1 MSTPLLDVRDL
12 KTVFGAGD
20 DAVTAVDGISFS
32 LEDGESL
39 GIIGESGSG
48 KTVTAF
54 SILRLVSRPGRI
66 VEGSIRF
73 EGEELLTKSAREIT
87 RLRGRKMSMILQDP
101 MSSLNP
107 VFRVGD
113 QIAEAVLLAAGDQ
126 RGSRSEARKRSE
138 ELLRMVRIPEP
149 VSRARQ
155 YPHQMSG
162 GMRQRVVS
170 AIALAGNPRLLIAD
184 EPTTSLDV
192 TTQLQ
197 FLDLIRDLHAT
208 LGFALIF
215 ISHDLGI
222 IERVCSDVAVMYAGR
237 IVETGS
243 TDEVFSEPAHPYTRG
258 LLRSAPDI
266 SRRSKTLD
274 SIKGQP
280 PDPRTWPVGCRFAM
294 RCPDLMDQCVKTY
307 PPVINLNQG
316 QSAVHD
322 VACWLHQVE
331 KSVARDGRR
340 H

>member
-1 MSTPLLDVRDL
+1 MSTSLLDVRNL
-12 KTVFGAGD
+12 KTVFGAGA
-20 DAVTAVDGISFS
+20 DAVTAVDGVSFK
-32 LEDGESL
+32 LKAGRSL

-48 KTVTAF
+48 KTVTAY
-54 SILRLVSRPGRI
+54 SILRLVSSPGRV

-73 EGEELLTKSAREIT
+73 EGEELLTKSPREMT
-87 RLRGRKMSMILQDP
+87 RLRGRKISMILQDP

-107 VFRVGD
+107 VFRVGY
-113 QIAEAVLLAAGDQ
+113 QIEEAVRLAAGD
-126 RGSRSEARKRSE
+126 RRASRSQARQRSE

-149 VSRARQ
+149 STRARQ

-197 FLDLIRDLHAT
+197 FLDLLRDLHTT

-222 IERVCSDVAVMYAGR
+222 IERVCNDVAVMYAGR
-237 IVETGS
+237 MVESGS
-243 TDEVFSEPAHPYTRG
+243 VGDVFSEPAHPYTRG

-266 SRRSKTLD
+266 SRRVRTLD

-280 PDPRTWPVGCRFAM
+280 PDPRTWPVGCRFAI
-294 RCPDLMDQCVKTY
+294 RCPDRMDQCVEAY
-307 PPVINLNQG
+307 PPLTRLNRG
-316 QSAVHD
+316 QESVLHD
-322 VACWLHQVE
+322 VACWLHRVE
-331 KSVARDGRR
+331 AVDECDG
-340 H
+340 

>member
-1 MSTPLLDVRDL
+1 MSTPLLDVRNL
-12 KTVFGAGD
+12 RTVFGDGA
-20 DAVTAVDGISFS
+20 DAVTAVDDVSFS
-32 LEDGESL
+32 LQSGQSL

-54 SILRLVSRPGRI
+54 SILRLLRTPGRI
-66 VEGSIRF
+66 DGGSIRF
-73 EGEELLTKSAREIT
+73 EGEDLLAKSPREMS
-87 RLRGRKMSMILQDP
+87 RLRGRRLTMILQDP

-107 VFRVGD
+107 VFRVGY
-113 QIAEAVLLAAGDQ
+113 QIEEAVRLAAGDQ
-126 RGSRSEARKRSE
+126 KISRAQARKRSE
-138 ELLRMVRIPEP
+138 ELLKMVRIPEP
-149 VSRARQ
+149 STQARQ

-197 FLDLIRDLHAT
+197 FLNLVKELRST

-222 IERVCSDVAVMYAGR
+222 IERVCDRVAVMYAGR

-243 TDEVFSEPAHPYTRG
+243 IAEVFSEPAHPYTRG
-258 LLRSAPDI
+258 LLRSTPDI
-266 SRRSKTLD
+266 SKRVTTLD

-280 PDPRTWPVGCRFAM
+280 PDPRAWPTGCRFAP
-294 RCPDLMDQCVKTY
+294 RCPDRMQQCLEAY
-307 PPVINLNQG
+307 PLVTDVSQG
-316 QSAVHD
+316 SASAVHD
-322 VACWLHQVE
+322 VACWLHPAE
-331 KSVARDGRR
+331 SVDARGA
-340 H
+340 

>member
-1 MSTPLLDVRDL
+1 MTSPLLDVRNL
-12 KTVFGAGD
+12 KTVLGAD
-20 DAVTAVDGISFS
+20 ADAVTAVDGVSFS
-32 LEDGESL
+32 LKAGQSL

-48 KTVTAF
+48 KTVTAY
-54 SILRLVSRPGRI
+54 SILRLVSIPGSV

-73 EGEELLTKSAREIT
+73 EGEELLTKSPREMT
-87 RLRGRKMSMILQDP
+87 RLRGRKISMILQDP

-107 VFRVGD
+107 VFRVGY
-113 QIAEAVLLAAGDQ
+113 QIEEAVRLAAGDE
-126 RGSRSEARKRSE
+126 RRSRSQAKKRSE

-149 VSRARQ
+149 LTRARQ

-184 EPTTSLDV
+184 EPTTSLDM

-197 FLDLIRDLHAT
+197 FLNLIRDLHTT

-222 IERVCSDVAVMYAGR
+222 IERVCDDVVVMYAGR
-237 IVETGS
+237 IVESGS
-243 TDEVFSEPAHPYTRG
+243 VGEVFSEPAHPYTRG

-266 SRRSKTLD
+266 SRQVKTLD

-280 PDPRTWPVGCRFAM
+280 PDPRTWPVGCRFAA
-294 RCPDLMDQCVKTY
+294 RCPDRMDQCFEAY
-307 PPVINLNQG
+307 PQVTNLNQG
-316 QSAVHD
+316 HKSVVHD
-322 VACWLHQVE
+322 VACWLHRVE
-331 KSVARDGRR
+331 TVDTRDG
-340 H
+340 